1 MKKLMIYTGLAYLLM
16 ACKVGPEPIQFG
28 KDACH
33 HCKMTIMDPKFGAEL
48 VTDKGKIYKFDDV
61 NCMVY
66 HMVQEE
72 REQFAHVMI
81 VDFAK
86 THELIDAREAWF
98 LHSESIRSPM
108 ASYIAA
114 FENETDLEKQGSN
127 FQGTIMS
134 WPEVIDAFK

>member
-1 MKKLMIYTGLAYLLM
+1 MKNLIMYLSLSLLLM
-16 ACKVGPEPIQFG
+16 ACKVEPEPIQFG

-33 HCKMTIMDPKFGAEL
+33 HCKMIIMDPKFGAEL

-66 HMVQEE
+66 HMIQEE

-86 THELIDAREAWF
+86 THQLIDAKEAWF
-98 LHSESIRSPM
+98 LHSDALRSPM

-114 FENETDLEKQGSN
+114 FENKADLEIQSRDFPGA
-127 FQGTIMS
+127 FLRWT
-134 WPEVIDAFK
+134 EVVNSFK